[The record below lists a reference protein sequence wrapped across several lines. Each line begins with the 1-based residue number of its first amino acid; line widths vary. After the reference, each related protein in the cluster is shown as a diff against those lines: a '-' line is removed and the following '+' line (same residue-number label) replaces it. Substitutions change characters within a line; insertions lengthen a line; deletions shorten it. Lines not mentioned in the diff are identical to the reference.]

1 MTEPT
6 VNEDQNPL
14 TKPKFI
20 ISAVVVAIIVALGII
35 LALIPKGGGTP
46 AADPGTT
53 GTSTASAQPT
63 ATAAA
68 SICGL
73 PPGSQAK
80 PATTPADTKW
90 ELIGKIAAPTAP
102 KQYGPGKTAANG
114 SRFCFAHS
122 PTGALYAGANMIV
135 LGSSGRPDLLA
146 QHLVVEGPERDK
158 MLSEPPASVPPTA
171 PFQIAG
177 YKVVDYTGDRAVIEY
192 GLTAANGSVGT
203 VPVAMQWQGGDWKW
217 VLPATGMA
225 EARQLSD
232 LSGFINWAGV

>member
-1 MTEPT
+1 
-6 VNEDQNPL
+6 V
-14 TKPKFI
+14 
-20 ISAVVVAIIVALGII
+20 
-35 LALIPKGGGTP
+35 
-46 AADPGTT
+46 
-53 GTSTASAQPT
+53 
-63 ATAAA
+63 
-68 SICGL
+68 CGL
-73 PPGSQAK
+73 PSGDQAK

-90 ELIGKIAAPTAP
+90 ELVGKIAAPTSP
-102 KQYGPGKTAANG
+102 TQFGPGKTEDNG
-114 SRFCFAHS
+114 LRSCFAHS

-158 MLSEPPASVPPTA
+158 MLSEPPTSAPTTA

-177 YKVVDYTGDRAVIEY
+177 YKVVDYSGDRAVIEY
-192 GLTAANGSVGT
+192 GLTAANGSVGS

-232 LSGFINWAGV
+232 LNGFISWAGV

>member
-6 VNEDQNPL
+6 MNEDQNPL

-20 ISAVVVAIIVALGII
+20 ISAVVVAIIAALGII
-35 LALIPKGGGTP
+35 LALLPKGGGNP
-46 AADPGTT
+46 AAEPSNSG
-53 GTSTASAQPT
+53 SPTASTQPSQE
-63 ATAAA
+63 AAA

-73 PPGSQAK
+73 PSGDQAK
-80 PATTPADTKW
+80 PATAPADTKW
-90 ELIGKIAAPTAP
+90 ELVGKIAAPTSP
-102 KQYGPGKTAANG
+102 TQFGPGKTEANG
-114 SRFCFAHS
+114 LRSCFAHS

-146 QHLVVEGPERDK
+146 QYLVAEGPERDK
-158 MLSEPPASVPPTA
+158 MLSEPPTSAPTTA

-192 GLTAANGSVGT
+192 GLTAANGSVGS
-203 VPVAMQWQGGDWKW
+203 VPVAVQWQGGDWKW
-217 VLPATGMA
+217 VLPASGMA

-232 LSGFINWAGV
+232 LNGFISWAGV

>member
-35 LALIPKGGGTP
+35 LALLPKGGETPTAEPSNSGSTP
-46 AADPGTT
+46 A
-53 GTSTASAQPT
+53 STQPSGS
-63 ATAAA
+63 AAA
-68 SICGL
+68 SVCGL
-73 PPGSQAK
+73 PSGNQAK
-80 PATTPADTKW
+80 PATTPTDTKW
-90 ELIGKIAAPTAP
+90 ELVGKIAAPTSP
-102 KQYGPGKTAANG
+102 TKFGPGKTEANG
-114 SRFCFAHS
+114 LRSCFAHS

-146 QHLVVEGPERDK
+146 QYLVAEGPERDK
-158 MLSEPPASVPPTA
+158 MLSEPPTSAPTAA

-192 GLTAANGSVGT
+192 GLTAANGSVGS

-232 LSGFINWAGV
+232 LNGFINWAGV

>member
-20 ISAVVVAIIVALGII
+20 ISAVVVALIVALGII
-35 LALIPKGGGTP
+35 LALLPRGGGSPTAEP
-46 AADPGTT
+46 SNPGSTT
-53 GTSTASAQPT
+53 TSTQPIE
-63 ATAAA
+63 AAA
-68 SICGL
+68 SVCGL
-73 PPGSQAK
+73 PSGDQAK
-80 PATTPADTKW
+80 PATTPTATKW
-90 ELIGKIAAPTAP
+90 ELVGKIAAPTSP
-102 KQYGPGKTAANG
+102 TQYGPGKTEANG
-114 SRFCFAHS
+114 LRSCFAHS
-122 PTGALYAGANMIV
+122 PTGALFAGANMIV

-158 MLSEPPASVPPTA
+158 MLAEPPTSAPTTA

-177 YKVVDYTGDRAVIEY
+177 YKIVDYAGDRAVIEY
-192 GLTAANGSVGT
+192 GLKAANGSVGS

-217 VLPATGMA
+217 VLPATGMT

-232 LSGFINWAGV
+232 LNGFISWAGV

>member
-20 ISAVVVAIIVALGII
+20 ISAVVVAIIVALGIV
-35 LALIPKGGGTP
+35 LALLPKGGGTP
-46 AADPGTT
+46 TAEPSNSGPT
-53 GTSTASAQPT
+53 TASTQPS
-63 ATAAA
+63 AAAAA
-68 SICGL
+68 SVCGL
-73 PPGSQAK
+73 PSSDQAK
-80 PATTPADTKW
+80 PATTPTDTKW
-90 ELIGKIAAPTAP
+90 ELVGKIAAPTSP
-102 KQYGPGKTAANG
+102 TQFGPGKTEANG
-114 SRFCFAHS
+114 LRSCFAHS
-122 PTGALYAGANMIV
+122 PTGALFAGANMIV

-158 MLSEPPASVPPTA
+158 MLAEPPTNAPTTA

-177 YKVVDYTGDRAVIEY
+177 YKIVDYAGNRAVVEY
-192 GLTAANGSVGT
+192 GLKAANGSVGS

-217 VLPATGMA
+217 VLPATGMT

-232 LSGFINWAGV
+232 LNGFISWAGV

>member
-6 VNEDQNPL
+6 VNEDQSPL

-35 LALIPKGGGTP
+35 LALLPKGGGTP
-46 AADPGTT
+46 TAEPSNSGST
-53 GTSTASAQPT
+53 TASTQPS
-63 ATAAA
+63 AAAAA
-68 SICGL
+68 SVCGL
-73 PPGSQAK
+73 PSGDQNK
-80 PATTPADTKW
+80 PATTPKDTKW
-90 ELIGKIAAPTAP
+90 ELVGKIAAPTSPA
-102 KQYGPGKTAANG
+102 QFGPGKTEANG
-114 SRFCFAHS
+114 LRSCFAHS
-122 PTGALYAGANMIV
+122 PTGALFAGANMIV

-158 MLSEPPASVPPTA
+158 MLAEPPTSAPTTA

-177 YKVVDYTGDRAVIEY
+177 YKIVDYAGDRAVIEY
-192 GLTAANGSVGT
+192 GLKAANGSVGS

-217 VLPATGMA
+217 VLPATGMT

-232 LSGFINWAGV
+232 LNGFISWAGV

>member
-1 MTEPT
+1 MTTPT
-6 VNEDQNPL
+6 VNEDQSPL

-35 LALIPKGGGTP
+35 LALPKGGGTP
-46 AADPGTT
+46 TAEPSNSGST
-53 GTSTASAQPT
+53 TASTQPS
-63 ATAAA
+63 AAAAA
-68 SICGL
+68 SVCGL
-73 PPGSQAK
+73 PSGDQAK
-80 PATTPADTKW
+80 PATTLTDTKW
-90 ELIGKIAAPTAP
+90 ELVGKIAAPTSPA
-102 KQYGPGKTAANG
+102 QFGPGKTEANG
-114 SRFCFAHS
+114 LRACFAHS

-158 MLSEPPASVPPTA
+158 MLSEPPTSAPRTA

-192 GLTAANGSVGT
+192 GLKAANGSVGS

-232 LSGFINWAGV
+232 LNGFISWAGV

>member
-14 TKPKFI
+14 NKPKFI

-35 LALIPKGGGTP
+35 LALVPRGGGTASP
-46 AADPGTT
+46 EPTT
-53 GTSTASAQPT
+53 TSTSTSSGQPT
-63 ATAAA
+63 ASSAA

-73 PPGSQAK
+73 PSGDQAK
-80 PATTPADTKW
+80 PATAPADTKW
-90 ELIGKIAAPTAP
+90 ELVGKIAAPTSP
-102 KQYGPGKTAANG
+102 TQFGPGKTEANG
-114 SRFCFAHS
+114 LRSCFAHS
-122 PTGALYAGANMIV
+122 PSGALYAGANMIV

-158 MLSEPPASVPPTA
+158 MLSEPPTSAPTTA

-192 GLTAANGSVGT
+192 GLTAANGSVGS

-232 LSGFINWAGV
+232 LNGFISWAGV